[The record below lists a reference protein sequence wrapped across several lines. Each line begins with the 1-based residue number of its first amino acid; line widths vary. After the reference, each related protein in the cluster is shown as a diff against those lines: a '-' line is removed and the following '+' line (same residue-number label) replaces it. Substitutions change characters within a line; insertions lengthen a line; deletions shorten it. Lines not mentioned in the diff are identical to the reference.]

1 MPTSTRR
8 QAASRS
14 QRYSEVSVDAPSSLD
29 DEEAGQQESPR
40 RERRVLHSAYQPEG
54 DGPEDLLT
62 YPSEHL
68 TVDEENDVNYA
79 GPTDHTVFEGSGK
92 YYIQPK
98 TSTSD

>member
-40 RERRVLHSAYQPEG
+40 RERRIFPSAYQPEG
-54 DGPEDLLT
+54 AGPEDLLT
-62 YPSEHL
+62 YSSEHD
-68 TVDEENDVNYA
+68 TITSDNGVAYA
-79 GPTDHTVFEGSGK
+79 GPIDHTVFEGSGK
-92 YYIQPK
+92 YYIRLK
-98 TSTSD
+98 ISTSC